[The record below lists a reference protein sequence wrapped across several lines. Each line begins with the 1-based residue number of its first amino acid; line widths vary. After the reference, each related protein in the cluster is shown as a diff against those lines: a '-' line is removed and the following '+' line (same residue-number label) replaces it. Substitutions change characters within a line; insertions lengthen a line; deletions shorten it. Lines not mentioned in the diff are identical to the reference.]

1 MMDSNKRPRIE
12 NYRSRVVV
20 PDNVLTEG
28 NELCGL
34 AFDELGLLK
43 WIQLAKANGTGGQA
57 STLSDD
63 GKFQNAAPPELVE
76 EQKGEVDK
84 LQRRVSELEKQVEN
98 KAELEIELEILKE
111 KIDELKNSLDEKTGC
126 IESLEDL
133 NQILIVKERQLNDE
147 LQEARKELIQEIGE
161 SLNSRSFIGIK
172 RMGELDSKSFR
183 DALKDIICGSSSMD
197 QVSDGSVLRCSFW
210 EEKLRD
216 PLWHPFKVTLVDGK
230 HQESIDE
237 EDKLLK
243 GLKNERGGEAYLAVA
258 NALMEL
264 NAYNPSGRYPVQELW
279 NFNENRRATAKE
291 GVAALAYHLR
301 KNHPNNSTTTEGNLR
316 NAERKA

>member
-1 MMDSNKRPRIE
+1 MMMDSNKRPRIE
-12 NYRSRVVV
+12 KNRSRVVV
-20 PDNVLTEG
+20 ADSALSEG
-28 NELCGL
+28 NEHCGL

-43 WIQLAKANGTGGQA
+43 WIQLAKANGIAQQA

-63 GKFQNAAPPELVE
+63 DKFQNAAPSELVD

-84 LQRRVSELEKQVEN
+84 LQRRVRELEKQVED
-98 KAELEIELEILKE
+98 KAALEIELEKLKE
-111 KIDELKNSLDEKTGC
+111 KVDELKNSLDEKTGC

-133 NQILIVKERQLNDE
+133 NQVLIVKERQLNDE

-161 SLNSRSFIGIK
+161 SSNSRSSIGIK
-172 RMGELDSKSFR
+172 RMGELDCKSFR

-230 HQESIDE
+230 HQVNSFS
-237 EDKLLK
+237 
-243 GLKNERGGEAYLAVA
+243 LATSFSVFLFLFFVSDMPPMSTLRISVSGAPGAAIVA
-258 NALMEL
+258 
-264 NAYNPSGRYPVQELW
+264 
-279 NFNENRRATAKE
+279 
-291 GVAALAYHLR
+291 
-301 KNHPNNSTTTEGNLR
+301 
-316 NAERKA
+316 